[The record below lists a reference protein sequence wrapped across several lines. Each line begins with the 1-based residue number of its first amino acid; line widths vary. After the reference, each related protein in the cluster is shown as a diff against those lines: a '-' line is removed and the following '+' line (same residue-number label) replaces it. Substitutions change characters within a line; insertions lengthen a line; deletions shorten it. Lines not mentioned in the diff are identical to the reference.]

1 MCVWCSRSAVVES
14 LTARLGNRRRF
25 LAYSGYLAA
34 GALLAACSAD
44 DGDNAGRGA
53 GTEPDGD
60 PTGPA
65 DVVFR
70 NGPIYPMTPGH
81 PRAEAIALRAGR
93 IHSVGGTD
101 EVMANADS
109 STRLID
115 LQGRTLLPGLI
126 DPHNHTVLS
135 SLFDSLLINI
145 GFANHKTKADALAA
159 MRSQVAAT
167 PEGDWLTFGFY
178 DNLLQGGDWSMTE
191 LDAVSSTRPIFV
203 QYVNGHVGAANSL
216 AFARAK
222 IAPDTGM
229 LPGGGYFGRD
239 ADGKFTGLI
248 YNEPALLR
256 FLDIAVP
263 KPTPASLTKA
273 VRTYTGTAAAAGLT
287 ALHEPGTVKPEWV
300 EMLAEL
306 SNSLPV
312 RLSASFSTD
321 MLEASRNFTALGP
334 SDRARRIP
342 NSRFSLYGMKYWAD
356 GSNQAETAAQTLPYL
371 NSDSRG
377 TQSYTTSQ
385 MVQLCQ
391 GAMDAGWTIL
401 CHCQGDAA
409 VDEYLD
415 AMEAVYGANPPSGL
429 NRVEH
434 ARMARRDQIER
445 MKNLGCE
452 PTFMPDFIYLYG
464 EAYRDQ
470 IFGPA
475 RAEFMVPI
483 GAAAELGIGYSMHT
497 DNPAAGLP
505 VNPLR
510 LVQTAVT
517 RRCMTD
523 NSVVGPDLRLT
534 VDEALRGITTYAA
547 RQIGLGDVLGMLEK
561 GKEADLTL
569 LEDDPH
575 TTDPDKLSAIT
586 VSETWL
592 AGEKKFG

>member
-14 LTARLGNRRRF
+14 LTARLSGNRRRRF
-25 LAYSGYLAA
+25 LAYSGALVAGCGVDDRGDGSAGSTPDPAA
-34 GALLAACSAD
+34 A
-44 DGDNAGRGA
+44 
-53 GTEPDGD
+53 P
-60 PTGPA
+60 

-81 PRAEAIALRAGR
+81 PRAEAIALRGGK
-93 IHSVGGTD
+93 IQGVGSTE
-101 EVMANADS
+101 EVMAQADS
-109 STRLID
+109 STRLVD

-145 GFANHKTKADALAA
+145 GFATYKTKSDALSA
-159 MRSQVAAT
+159 MRTQVAKT
-167 PEGDWLTFGFY
+167 PDGEWLTFGFY

-191 LDAVSSTRPIFV
+191 LDAVSNTRPIFV
-203 QYVNGHVGAANSL
+203 QYVNGHVGAANSV
-216 AFARAK
+216 AFERAG

-239 ADGKFTGLI
+239 ADGRFNGLI
-248 YNEPALLR
+248 YNQPALLR

-263 KPTPASLTKA
+263 KPTPASLAKA
-273 VRTYTGTAAAAGLT
+273 VRTYAGTAAAAGLT

-300 EMLAEL
+300 GMLADL

-321 MLEASRNFTALGP
+321 MLEASRNFATLGP
-334 SDRARRIP
+334 SHLARRIP
-342 NSRFSLYGMKYWAD
+342 NSRFSLFGMKLWAD
-356 GSNQAETAAQTLPYL
+356 GSNQAETAAQTQPYL

-377 TQSYTTSQ
+377 TQSYTQSQ

-391 GAMDAGWTIL
+391 GVKDAGWTIL
-401 CHCQGDAA
+401 SHCQGDAA

-415 AMEAVYGANPPSGL
+415 AIETVYGENPPSGL

-434 ARMARRDQIER
+434 ATMARRDQIER
-445 MKNLGCE
+445 MKRLGCE
-452 PTFMPDFIYLYG
+452 PTFMSDFIYLYG
-464 EAYRDQ
+464 QAYRDK

-483 GAAAELGIGYSMHT
+483 GAAAELGIGYSMHS
-497 DNPAAGLP
+497 DNPASGLP
-505 VNPLR
+505 PNPLR

-523 NSVVGPDLRLT
+523 DSVLGPDLRLT
-534 VDEALRGITTYAA
+534 VDAALRGVTSYAA
-547 RQIGLGDVLGMLEK
+547 RQIGLGEALGTLET

-569 LEDDPH
+569 LEEDPH
-575 TTDPDKLSAIT
+575 TTDPDKISAIT

>member
-14 LTARLGNRRRF
+14 LTARLPASRRRF
-25 LAYSGYLAA
+25 LAYSGGVAA
-34 GALLAACSAD
+34 GALLTGCGVDDRTGASTKTAPDPAA
-44 DGDNAGRGA
+44 
-53 GTEPDGD
+53 P
-60 PTGPA
+60 P

-70 NGPIYPMTPGH
+70 NGTVYPMTPGH
-81 PRAEAIALRAGR
+81 SRAEAIALRSGKIQA
-93 IHSVGGTD
+93 VGGTD
-101 EVMANADS
+101 EVMAKADS
-109 STRLID
+109 STRFVD
-115 LQGRTLLPGLI
+115 LQGRTVLPGMI

-145 GFANHKTKADALAA
+145 GFANHKTKADALSA
-159 MRSQVAAT
+159 MRTQVATT
-167 PEGDWLTFGFY
+167 PDGDWLTFGFY

-191 LDAVSSTRPIFV
+191 LDAVSTTRPIYV

-216 AFARAK
+216 AFERAK

-239 ADGKFTGLI
+239 ADGRFNGLI
-248 YNEPALLR
+248 YNAPALLR

-263 KPTPASLTKA
+263 KPTPASLAVA
-273 VRTYTGTAAAAGLT
+273 VRSYAGTVAAAGLT
-287 ALHEPGTVKPEWV
+287 TLHEPGTVKPEWV
-300 EMLAEL
+300 EMLADL

-321 MLEASRNFTALGP
+321 MLEASKKFTALGP
-334 SDRARRIP
+334 SHLARRIP
-342 NSRFSLYGMKYWAD
+342 NSRFSLFGMKLWAD
-356 GSNQAETAAQTLPYL
+356 GSNQAETAAQTRPYL

-377 TQSYTTSQ
+377 TQSYTASQ
-385 MVQLCQ
+385 MVRLCQ
-391 GAMDAGWTIL
+391 GAKDAGWTVL
-401 CHCQGDAA
+401 SHCQGDAA

-415 AMEAVYGANPPSGL
+415 AIETVYGENPPSGL

-434 ARMARRDQIER
+434 ATMARRDQIER
-445 MKNLGCE
+445 MKRLGCE
-452 PTFMPDFIYLYG
+452 PTFMSDFIHLYG
-464 EAYRDQ
+464 QAYRDQ

-475 RAEFMVPI
+475 RAELMVPI

-523 NSVVGPDLRLT
+523 NSVLGPDLRLT

-547 RQIGLGDVLGMLEK
+547 RQIGLGEAIGTLED
-561 GKEADLTL
+561 GKEADLTI

-575 TTDPDKLSAIT
+575 TTDPDKISAIT